1 MEVSLDKKGRVTIP
15 KEHRE
20 ALGLE
25 EEDRLALRLERG
37 ELRLRPVTRE
47 QLKLRARRKWGREAF
62 PSSKEATFAD
72 E

>member
-1 MEVSLDKKGRVTIP
+1 VEVSLDKKGRVTIP

-47 QLKLRARRKWGREAF
+47 QLKVRAHRKWGHEAF
-62 PSSKEATFAD
+62 PSSREATFAD